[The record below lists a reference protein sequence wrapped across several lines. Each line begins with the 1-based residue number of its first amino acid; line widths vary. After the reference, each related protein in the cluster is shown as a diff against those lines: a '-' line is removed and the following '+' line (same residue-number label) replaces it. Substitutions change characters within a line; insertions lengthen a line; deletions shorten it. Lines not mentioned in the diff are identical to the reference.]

1 MAGIVVFPLSSVLS
15 MRICRISTEFPRNNY
30 LIIIYR
36 MVKKIKVI
44 EMNTSNPEAIEEQ
57 EANPQDRDPTPTQ
70 EPESVEP
77 VAIPDSITQDNEEP
91 KAKKPRQPRQP
102 RPARE
107 PRQPR
112 EPRAPVQAPPPS
124 DSDSID
130 TEEMIAVIKNHRAS
144 KKPPTSD
151 APKAEVPPPPQA
163 PAKEKQEDKATCPDC
178 HKVMSTKS
186 LKYSHANNCKARA
199 PPKQEPVKMV
209 EAVEPSKPVEH
220 PISVLMAAERAMRM
234 GQRRQ
239 RIESLLSNAF

>member
-1 MAGIVVFPLSSVLS
+1 MQA
-15 MRICRISTEFPRNNY
+15 
-30 LIIIYR
+30 
-36 MVKKIKVI
+36 
-44 EMNTSNPEAIEEQ
+44 
-57 EANPQDRDPTPTQ
+57 RDPTPTQ
-70 EPESVEP
+70 E
-77 VAIPDSITQDNEEP
+77 VAQAQEAITQDQEPAIIKEEEP
-91 KAKKPRQPRQP
+91 KAKTPFV
-102 RPARE
+102 E
-107 PRQPR
+107 GC
-112 EPRAPVQAPPPS
+112 PS

-144 KKPPTSD
+144 KKQPVQAQEEPKPAVAQAQ
-151 APKAEVPPPPQA
+151 APA

-209 EAVEPSKPVEH
+209 EAVESSKPVEH

-239 RIESLLSNAF
+239 RIESLLSHAF